1 MAKIAITPVER
12 TDLSLAE
19 QVVDRLRQLL
29 IESEA
34 HSGDRIGAKEEMRR
48 KFRVSNG
55 VMNQALSILETQ
67 GIIELRRGANGGIF
81 VAPSADKMIRLSQF
95 NLTLRRS
102 NVEFTELLEIRDA
115 LEPRII
121 VAAARMPD
129 TEDKRKAVEI
139 CRALITQ
146 MSKADP
152 GELKAVHLNWQLHR
166 TIAGISKTAVLGL
179 LYRTIIDAIEEHVVE
194 ASSADTLE
202 HYKQVVAMH
211 SDIVEAIASG
221 DIGAAEHAAS
231 RHPLPETPRPDNISL
246 ETDKTTNSSS
256 KRSER

>member
-1 MAKIAITPVER
+1 MANIAITPVER
-12 TDLSLAE
+12 ADSSLAE
-19 QVVDRLRQLL
+19 QVVNRLRQLL

-48 KFRVSNG
+48 KFQVSHG

-81 VAPSADKMIRLSQF
+81 IAPSADKMIRLSQF

-102 NVEFTELLEIRDA
+102 NIEFSELLEIRDA

-121 VAAARMPD
+121 VAATRMPD
-129 TEDKRKAVEI
+129 TREKREAIEVGRE
-139 CRALITQ
+139 LIEQ
-146 MSKADP
+146 MSAADP
-152 GELKAVHLNWQLHR
+152 GELKTVHLNWQLHR
-166 TIAGISKTAVLGL
+166 TIAGMSKTAVLGL

-202 HYKQVVAMH
+202 HYRQVVAMH

-221 DIGAAEHAAS
+221 DIGAAEYAAA
-231 RHPLPETPRPDNISL
+231 RHPLPETPRSDDMSVD
-246 ETDKTTNSSS
+246 TSKTENSNA
-256 KRSER
+256 KGSER